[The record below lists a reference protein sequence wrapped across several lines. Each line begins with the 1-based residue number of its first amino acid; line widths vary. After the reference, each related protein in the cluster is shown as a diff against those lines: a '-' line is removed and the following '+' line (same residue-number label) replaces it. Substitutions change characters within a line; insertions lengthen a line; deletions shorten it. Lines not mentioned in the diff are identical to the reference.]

1 MAQIINVT
9 SAPNQTLTISPV
21 VDGNTLSLSLSLSY
35 YEMCGYWVMSITDVN
50 GNLLLDSVPL
60 LTGSYPAANILA
72 PYAYL
77 AIGSCYLIN
86 QGSGD
91 DVPTSTNLGTDF
103 QLLWGDT
110 AA

>member
-1 MAQIINVT
+1 MAQVISLT
-9 SAPNQTLTISPV
+9 SNPNQTLVISPI
-21 VDGNTLSLSLSLSY
+21 VDGNTISLQLNVRY
-35 YEMCGYWVMSITDVN
+35 YEMCGYWVMLIRDVN
-50 GNLLLDSVPL
+50 NVLLLDSIPL

-86 QGSGD
+86 QGSAND
-91 DVPTSTNLGTDF
+91 TPASNELGSLFTMV
-103 QLLWGDT
+103 WSDT